1 MQLQITLFLILFDL
15 VAISD
20 SVYTAL
26 LPYFS
31 PVASEKGFTETE
43 IGIMLAFYPIGSVIA
58 TPFVSMCSS
67 KRKAIL
73 IGLIQSSIATIGMGV
88 SKFSEGSLFF
98 ALSCIFRVII
108 GSGASFLLIPSYAA
122 LPILFK
128 EDVTQKIAVL
138 EMGHCAGRLTSTGF
152 FTMIAQLISFD
163 TYQLPCYGLATIY
176 VISFLVTYKY
186 FYLPEVPEGISPKK
200 KQNEQRRP
208 SINQNNP
215 INIITK
221 TQTITPI
228 EVIVQND
235 NSLIQQNEDL
245 NQSQQQLKPNEI
257 LNQSIQNVDNM
268 EGQLQRHDTTMQTL
282 EVPQINGMRK
292 SSSSGGE
299 DRSCEEDSLNV
310 KKAINKWQTQIRQII
325 KQKRE
330 GKQIAI
336 PDSPKINN
344 SQQMNHLSLFESGN
358 KMQNSTQLEVL
369 QEQEEITEEDS
380 KLEVKDYIDIFKN
393 KSLQVTFI
401 FFFWLSALE
410 NGLRPFL
417 ANELGVFYGLTEYNI
432 SYLFMIPIFTY
443 LLSAILV
450 ARQTYFQEQTLF
462 KVGMWILGISFFFYC
477 PTVFKL
483 PHSIG
488 FILFGE
494 FIRGISL
501 GIGCSL
507 FIPNISDSCIDK
519 VGICKANLIGA
530 NLYQFGWSLGDIFG
544 PIICGAFVEK
554 IGYEMTTLCSGFVI
568 IVFIIIYLIF
578 RKNKSRTVQV
588 ISTQDIS
595 KKVPQNNNA

>member
-1 MQLQITLFLILFDL
+1 MQLQITLLIILFDL

-31 PVASEKGFTETE
+31 PVATDKGFSETE
-43 IGIMLAFYPIGSVIA
+43 IGIMLAFYPIGSVLA
-58 TPFVSMCSS
+58 TPFVSLCSS

-73 IGLIQSSIATIGMGV
+73 IGLIQSSIATVGMGV
-88 SKFSEGSLFF
+88 SKYTEGGLFF

-128 EDVTQKIAVL
+128 DDVTQKIAIL
-138 EMGHCAGRLTSTGF
+138 EMGHCIGRLTSTRF
-152 FTMIAQLISFD
+152 FTLIAQLIQFD
-163 TYQLPCYGLATIY
+163 TYQLPCYGLAAIY
-176 VISFLVTYKY
+176 VISYLITHKY

-200 KQNEQRRP
+200 KQKEQERI
-208 SINQNNP
+208 SVNNNPP
-215 INIITK
+215 INITK
-221 TQTITPI
+221 SQSITPI
-228 EVIVQND
+228 ECVIQND
-235 NSLIQQNEDL
+235 NSLLQQNEEL
-245 NQSQQQLKPNEI
+245 NQSQQQLQPGDV
-257 LNQSIQNVDNM
+257 LNQSVQNAEKV
-268 EGQLQRHDTTMQTL
+268 EGQLQRHDTTIQTL
-282 EVPQINGMRK
+282 EVPQLNVMRK

-299 DRSCEEDSLNV
+299 EKSAEGDSLNG
-310 KKAINKWQTQIRQII
+310 KKAIVKWQTQIRQII

-330 GKQIAI
+330 AKQISI
-336 PDSPKINN
+336 HNSPKMNH
-344 SQQMNHLSLFESGN
+344 SQQINHISLFESGA
-358 KMQNSTQLEVL
+358 KMNNSTQLEVL
-369 QEQEEITEEDS
+369 QEQAEVTEDDS
-380 KLEVKDYIDIFKN
+380 KLETKDYIDIFKN

-417 ANELGVFYGLTEYNI
+417 ANELGNYYGLSEYNI

-462 KVGMWILGISFFFYC
+462 KIGMWILGISFFFYC
-477 PTVFKL
+477 PTVLKL
-483 PHSIG
+483 PQSIF

-501 GIGCSL
+501 GIGCAL

-554 IGYEMTTLCSGFVI
+554 IGYEITTLCSGFVI
-568 IVFIIIYLIF
+568 LVFTIIYLIF
-578 RKNKSRTVQV
+578 RKNKLHTVQV
-588 ISTQDIS
+588 STTENFNN
-595 KKVPQNNNA
+595 KVPSNNNA

>member
-1 MQLQITLFLILFDL
+1 MQLQTTLFIILFDL

-31 PVASEKGFTETE
+31 PVAKDKGFTETE

-88 SKFSEGSLFF
+88 SKFSEGGLFF

-128 EDVTQKIAVL
+128 EDVTQKIAGL
-138 EMGHCAGRLTSTGF
+138 EMGHCAGRITSTGL

-163 TYQLPCYGLATIY
+163 TYQLPCYGLAAIY
-176 VISFLVTYKY
+176 VVSFLVTYKY

-200 KQNEQRRP
+200 KQKEAHKPETTRNH
-208 SINQNNP
+208 P
-215 INIITK
+215 ITITK
-221 TQTITPI
+221 SQTITPI

-257 LNQSIQNVDNM
+257 LNQSVQNAEVV
-268 EGQLQRHDTTMQTL
+268 EAQLQRHDTTMQTL

-299 DRSCEEDSLNV
+299 DRSCEEDSLHD
-310 KKAINKWQTQIRQII
+310 KKAINKWQTQIRSII
-325 KQKRE
+325 QQRRE

-336 PDSPKINN
+336 PDSPKMNN
-344 SQQMNHLSLFESGN
+344 SQKMNQISLFESGN

-369 QEQEEITEEDS
+369 QEQEEITEDDVIAS
-380 KLEVKDYIDIFKN
+380 DFHL
-393 KSLQVTFI
+393 
-401 FFFWLSALE
+401 
-410 NGLRPFL
+410 FL
-417 ANELGVFYGLTEYNI
+417 LAFCSRKWI
-432 SYLFMIPIFTY
+432 K
-443 LLSAILV
+443 
-450 ARQTYFQEQTLF
+450 TLF
-462 KVGMWILGISFFFYC
+462 G
-477 PTVFKL
+477 
-483 PHSIG
+483 
-488 FILFGE
+488 
-494 FIRGISL
+494 
-501 GIGCSL
+501 
-507 FIPNISDSCIDK
+507 
-519 VGICKANLIGA
+519 
-530 NLYQFGWSLGDIFG
+530 Q
-544 PIICGAFVEK
+544 
-554 IGYEMTTLCSGFVI
+554 
-568 IVFIIIYLIF
+568 
-578 RKNKSRTVQV
+578 
-588 ISTQDIS
+588 
-595 KKVPQNNNA
+595 

>member
-1 MQLQITLFLILFDL
+1 MQLQTTLFIILFDL

-31 PVASEKGFTETE
+31 PVAKDKGFTETE

-88 SKFSEGSLFF
+88 SKFSEGGLFF

-128 EDVTQKIAVL
+128 EDVTQKIAGL
-138 EMGHCAGRLTSTGF
+138 EMGHCVGRITSTGL

-163 TYQLPCYGLATIY
+163 TYQLPCYGLALIY
-176 VISFLVTYKY
+176 VVSFLVTYKY

-200 KQNEQRRP
+200 KQKEAPKPQ
-208 SINQNNP
+208 INQNHP
-215 INIITK
+215 ITITK
-221 TQTITPI
+221 SQTITPI

-245 NQSQQQLKPNEI
+245 NQSQQQLKPNEL
-257 LNQSIQNVDNM
+257 LNQSVQNAEVI

-282 EVPQINGMRK
+282 EVPQVNGMRK

-299 DRSCEEDSLNV
+299 DRSCEEDTLHD
-310 KKAINKWQTQIRQII
+310 KKAINKWQTQIRSII
-325 KQKRE
+325 QQRRE
-330 GKQIAI
+330 GKPISI
-336 PDSPKINN
+336 PDSPKMNN
-344 SQQMNHLSLFESGN
+344 SQKMNHVSLFESGN

-369 QEQEEITEEDS
+369 QEQEEITEDDG
-380 KLEVKDYIDIFKN
+380 KLEVKDYVDIFKN

-417 ANELGVFYGLTEYNI
+417 ANELGDYYGLSEYNI

-462 KVGMWILGISFFFYC
+462 KFGMWILAVSFFFYC

-483 PHSIG
+483 PHSIA
-488 FILFGE
+488 FILVGE
-494 FIRGISL
+494 FMRGISL
-501 GIGCSL
+501 GIGCAL
-507 FIPNISDSCIDK
+507 FIPNISDSCVDK
-519 VGICKANLIGA
+519 VGVCKANLIGA

-554 IGYEMTTLCSGFVI
+554 IGYELTTLFSGFVI
-568 IVFIIIYLIF
+568 IVFTIIYLIF
-578 RKNKSRTVQV
+578 RKNKSRIQV
-588 ISTQDIS
+588 ITVENINN
-595 KKVPQNNNA
+595 KVPQNNNA